1 MRTEGS
7 NRTPVLILTGSP
19 GGARG
24 KEPACQRRRQK
35 RHRVGKIPWRR
46 KWQPTPVLL
55 PGESHGQSNPAG
67 CSPWVTQSRTRLSDS
82 ALTHAHWASQVA
94 LVTKNPPVSAGD
106 SGLIPGSER
115 YPGGG
120 KATCSSILA
129 WRIPW
134 TEELGGLQ
142 SMGSQRVRHDSNG
155 AHARFILVSIPV
167 FFPFFVFRGF
177 NLGDL

>member
-120 KATCSSILA
+120 NGNLLQYSGLENSMDRGA
-129 WRIPW
+129 WW
-134 TEELGGLQ
+134 TTVHGVTE
-142 SMGSQRVRHDSNG
+142 SQT
-155 AHARFILVSIPV
+155 
-167 FFPFFVFRGF
+167 
-177 NLGDL
+177 